1 MNNEFIRKSDAVEIL
16 RARAEMANVGTP
28 KLVFDAASRMIDKMP
43 AVDALEV
50 VRCRDC
56 KWWTGEMMYYFPGYC
71 LNINKCMGENGYCSS
86 GCKKDEDNG

>member
-1 MNNEFIRKSDAVEIL
+1 MKNDFIRKSDAVEIL

-28 KLVFDAASRMIDKMP
+28 KLVFDAASRMIDRMP
-43 AVDALEV
+43 AVDAVQV

-56 KWWTGEMMYYFPGYC
+56 KWWTETQDSFQG
-71 LNINKCMGENGYCSS
+71 KCMLTGEFPSRGWYCAN

>member
-1 MNNEFIRKSDAVEIL
+1 MKNDLIRRADAVEIL

-43 AVDALEV
+43 AVDAVEV

-56 KWWTGEMMYYFPGYC
+56 KWWTGTQDSLQGECMLMGGFPAGGWYC
-71 LNINKCMGENGYCSS
+71 AD
-86 GCKKDEDNG
+86 GCAKGEDNG

>member
-28 KLVFDAASRMIDKMP
+28 KLVFDAASRMIDRMP
-43 AVDALEV
+43 AVDAVEV

-56 KWWTGEMMYYFPGYC
+56 MWWTEMQDSLQGKCLLMGCFPTGGWYC
-71 LNINKCMGENGYCSS
+71 GNGCA
-86 GCKKDEDNG
+86 KDEDNG